1 MAELTS
7 RRDRTGQRDGAGQ
20 DSAGLDRTG
29 HTHRTAIVG
38 QGRCVYRNRNRS
50 RSSNKIKTVT
60 GQTRQTDS
68 DCEVGPKTGLT
79 LNSHAEGQRD
89 TPVTDAERLCAGYPE
104 VDGIPVH

>member
-29 HTHRTAIVG
+29 QTHRTAIVG
-38 QGRCVYRNRNRS
+38 QGRCVYRNRNRNRS

-68 DCEVGPKTGLT
+68 DCEVGPKLAS
-79 LNSHAEGQRD
+79 L
-89 TPVTDAERLCAGYPE
+89 
-104 VDGIPVH
+104 